1 MYLEDDEREIK
12 NRPRRSQR
20 KEKTK
25 ERAEAK
31 THQPYRKKSSNGRE
45 NQRNQPTHHRQGMK
59 YNIPDDAHS
68 NQPIKGNPQNLHN
81 HHHHE
86 ASRNRNR
93 PGKRYEHDKRMTTT
107 PKLPA
112 TRHEQTGRASEKR
125 EMSGTRSEPQP
136 TEASTSRQTHGRSP
150 RMRRHRHG
158 HDDITEQASR
168 ENGLIIPPRLTTRQ
182 AGSKAGRGETQIA
195 GNRNGGGSEKVIS
208 ARAVLTSSPQTTEDN
223 RGGRDDARQGMK
235 APPELIP
242 TASGDGTEPHQSND
256 S

>member
-1 MYLEDDEREIK
+1 
-12 NRPRRSQR
+12 
-20 KEKTK
+20 
-25 ERAEAK
+25 
-31 THQPYRKKSSNGRE
+31 
-45 NQRNQPTHHRQGMK
+45 MK

-68 NQPIKGNPQNLHN
+68 NQPIKGNPQNLHT

-107 PKLPA
+107 PTSPPHDTSKRGGQA
-112 TRHEQTGRASEKR
+112 RRERDEREEKR
-125 EMSGTRSEPQP
+125 AAADG
-136 TEASTSRQTHGRSP
+136 ASTSRQTHGRSP

-195 GNRNGGGSEKVIS
+195 GDRNEGEKTIPVS
-208 ARAVLTSSPQTTEDN
+208 AVLTSS
-223 RGGRDDARQGMK
+223 
-235 APPELIP
+235 
-242 TASGDGTEPHQSND
+242 
-256 S
+256 